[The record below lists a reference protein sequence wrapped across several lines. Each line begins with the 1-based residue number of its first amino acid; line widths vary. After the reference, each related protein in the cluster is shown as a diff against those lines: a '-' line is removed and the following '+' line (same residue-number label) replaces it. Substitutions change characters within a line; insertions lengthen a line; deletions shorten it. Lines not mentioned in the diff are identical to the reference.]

1 MAESNVTG
9 KGDQEHALSFTVVVD
24 AYGPFDKVEPSVAKA
39 LAQALYLVFG
49 EGRWSMY
56 ESATGMEWLYNPHAV
71 EDEPSVRKEPR

>member
-1 MAESNVTG
+1 MADSNVTG

-49 EGRWSMY
+49 EGRWCMC
-56 ESATGMEWLYNPHAV
+56 ESATGLEGMSSPQA
-71 EDEPSVRKEPR
+71 